1 MTWTTGPRHLAD
13 LAFRLADDGTAAA
26 EAELAQVAAEARGRG
41 LVPGAVAAL
50 EDPGTPEVVRL
61 RAFGL
66 VAAALATGP
75 AAAPAVVSAPP
86 AAATAAVSAATAASG
101 VDQRLD
107 PLGDLGQDL
116 PVAVGSS
123 G

>member
-1 MTWTTGPRHLAD
+1 MTWTTSPRHLAD
-13 LAFRLADDGTAAA
+13 LAFRLADHGTAPL
-26 EAELAQVAAEARGRG
+26 EVELAWVAAEASRHG
-41 LVPGAVAAL
+41 VAPGAVAAL
-50 EDPGTPEVVRL
+50 VDAGSPEVVRL

-66 VAAALATGP
+66 VAAALAT
-75 AAAPAVVSAPP
+75 APP
-86 AAATAAVSAATAASG
+86 APPVTSG
-101 VDQRLD
+101 VDQGLD